1 MSRRTRL
8 VFSLLFV
15 AFALSAAACADS
27 TAPRDRAG
35 PLERAARKARRAR
48 YLARPWIRRS
58 CARAARS
65 LRIGFTAART
75 RPRRGPSR

>member
-27 TAPRDRAG
+27 TAPRNCDTQSQNTC
-35 PLERAARKARRAR
+35 LQH
-48 YLARPWIRRS
+48 
-58 CARAARS
+58 
-65 LRIGFTAART
+65 
-75 RPRRGPSR
+75 